1 MDPEDFTTDFESN
14 LESAESAHIEDV
26 STEGM
31 TDPKAGHIIDLVMG
45 KFKKAEDARYV
56 DEQRW
61 MSAYRNYR
69 GIYNSDVQFT
79 EAEKS
84 RVFVKV
90 TKTKTLAAYGQIVEV
105 LFGSQKFPLAIDP
118 TTLPEG
124 VAETVHFEAN
134 PQAETAMDE
143 LKEAFSSP
151 PIFGPDTE
159 LQPGDT
165 ANSIKNRLG
174 SLAKKLEPVE
184 DKLVEGVGSLPSSMN
199 FSPALVAAK
208 KMQKK
213 IHDQLEESG
222 ANKQLRLS

>member
-1 MDPEDFTTDFESN
+1 MDPEDFTNDFESN

-26 STEGM
+26 STSGM
-31 TDPKAGHIIDLVMG
+31 SDPKAGHIIDLVMS
-45 KFKKAEDARYV
+45 KFKKAEDARFV

-69 GIYNSDVQFT
+69 GIYNSEVQFT

-124 VAETVHFEAN
+124 VAETVHFDIN
-134 PQAETAMDE
+134 PE
-143 LKEAFSSP
+143 LR
-151 PIFGPDTE
+151 TY
-159 LQPGDT
+159 
-165 ANSIKNRLG
+165 
-174 SLAKKLEPVE
+174 
-184 DKLVEGVGSLPSSMN
+184 
-199 FSPALVAAK
+199 
-208 KMQKK
+208 
-213 IHDQLEESG
+213 H
-222 ANKQLRLS
+222 